1 MKIVWD
7 FMGVNGISWNSMGFV
22 GIDDGMKWKLSIII
36 QVLWPFLRFLSI
48 KDMGD
53 MINTWV
59 DWLRRKKLYHLDFWG
74 LWRNR
79 YEWAFLEIGHW
90 GPCWMVQ
97 EMTICQLHQM
107 LRCRMMSGPFFHFL
121 DLPWGPW
128 SDDHSEATELETT
141 RYRYGRNFSGDTLW
155 HQPNG
160 MLSLMFLEILEME
173 TYLVWWWLI
182 HPVSSKHF
190 KSLDFPAM

>member
-1 MKIVWD
+1 MEIVWD

-74 LWRNR
+74 L
-79 YEWAFLEIGHW
+79 
-90 GPCWMVQ
+90 
-97 EMTICQLHQM
+97 
-107 LRCRMMSGPFFHFL
+107 
-121 DLPWGPW
+121 
-128 SDDHSEATELETT
+128 
-141 RYRYGRNFSGDTLW
+141 
-155 HQPNG
+155 
-160 MLSLMFLEILEME
+160 
-173 TYLVWWWLI
+173 
-182 HPVSSKHF
+182 
-190 KSLDFPAM
+190 